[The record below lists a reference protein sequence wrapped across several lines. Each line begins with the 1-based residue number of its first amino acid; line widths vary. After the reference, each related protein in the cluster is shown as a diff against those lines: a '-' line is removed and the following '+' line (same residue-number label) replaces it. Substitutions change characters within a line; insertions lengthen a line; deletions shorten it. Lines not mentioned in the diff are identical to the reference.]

1 MSAQHFELYKQ
12 IDSII
17 WKELI
22 SRNPFGMSIMAI
34 WHKLLILKLLMLKKR
49 KFQNIYLKWK
59 LLILD
64 TTVI

>member
-1 MSAQHFELYKQ
+1 MSAQYFELYKQ

-17 WKELI
+17 WKEFI

-34 WHKLLILKLLMLKKR
+34 WHELLILKLLMLKKR

-59 LLILD
+59 PLILD
-64 TTVI
+64 LTVI